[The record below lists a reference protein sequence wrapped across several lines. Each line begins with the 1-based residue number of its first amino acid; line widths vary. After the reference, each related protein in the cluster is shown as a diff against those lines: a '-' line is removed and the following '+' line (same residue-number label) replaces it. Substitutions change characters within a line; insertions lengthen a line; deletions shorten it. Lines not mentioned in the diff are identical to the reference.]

1 MESIGRPIG
10 ACFALTAF
18 AIAIVAGLVAQND
31 AVTVLGRAIV
41 ALVGCRVL
49 GAMIGRVFARVAA
62 ESLQVQTQA
71 IEAVGNHG
79 ADVPVGIEVGDGG
92 EGEVMRGRRAA

>member
-1 MESIGRPIG
+1 M
-10 ACFALTAF
+10 TAF
-18 AIAIVAGLVAQND
+18 AIAIVAGLLAQND

-41 ALVGCRVL
+41 ALMGCRVL
-49 GAMIGRVFARVAA
+49 GAMFGWVFARVAA

-79 ADVPVGIEVGDGG
+79 AGVPVGLEVGDVG
-92 EGEVMRGRRAA
+92 EGEAMRERRAA